1 MNGETHELESAH
13 KVTIAHDDAG
23 RATIT
28 VQGGGSVAIAHLTPA
43 EGAHVSA
50 SLFEMVAHLDPAAF
64 EESVSHA
71 DEAERFRKA
80 LDNEAH
86 EAEELRKALADAGAK
101 LQEAVAEL
109 EAAKGEASGGG
120 DVTLGVA

>member
-43 EGAHVSA
+43 EADR
-50 SLFEMVAHLDPAAF
+50 VADTVYAMADHLDPSGTRPAIRDT
-64 EESVSHA
+64 SHLVSPL
-71 DEAERFRKA
+71 EV
-80 LDNEAH
+80 
-86 EAEELRKALADAGAK
+86 ELRAALADARAL